1 MTEAAHILVIEDND
15 PVRTFIA
22 RTLEEDGFAVEQA
35 PDCSVAF
42 SKLRHDCY
50 DLVLLDL
57 KLGDGDGM
65 DILKTIRRQDET
77 LPVIIVSSL
86 QDINT
91 KVGGFEIGCDDYITK
106 PFQAAELIW
115 RIRRLLRRSSRQG
128 CRDLI
133 HQQLRAGPFFLDIK
147 EVCAYRDGKPLR
159 MRRKLFD
166 ILLFMAQNPDVVL
179 TKEAIHERVWDSR
192 EDLNENSLYVH
203 IHQLRTIIED
213 NPSHPKYL
221 KTVRGLGFSFHPQG

>member
-1 MTEAAHILVIEDND
+1 MTEAAHILVIEDNE
-15 PVRTFIA
+15 PVRAFIA
-22 RTLEEDGFAVEQA
+22 RTLEDEGFVVEQA
-35 PDCSVAF
+35 PDCPVAF

-57 KLGDGDGM
+57 RLGDDDGM
-65 DILKTIRRQDET
+65 EILKTIRRQDET

-86 QDINT
+86 QDIHT

-106 PFQAAELIW
+106 PFQSAELLW

-133 HQQLRAGPFFLDIK
+133 RQHLQAGPFSLDIK
-147 EVCAYRDGKPLR
+147 EVRVYRDGVLLQ

-166 ILLFMAQNPDVVL
+166 ILLFMAQNPEVVL
-179 TKEAIHERVWDSR
+179 TKEAIHERVWDPR
-192 EDLNENSLYVH
+192 EAMNENSLYVH

-213 NPSHPKYL
+213 DPSRPRYL
-221 KTVRGLGFSFHPQG
+221 RTVRGLGFSFHPRG